1 MTEDEFGNIAR
12 SFEAGEETW
21 WHFEVGFI
29 SDKLLPVDSR
39 LSVNGCNRAESR
51 IPYGAASAFCVTSYR
66 MPISVLRLR
75 SLAGKVFRSWHQ
87 RWTLSSIR
95 EVGLR

>member
-29 SDKLLPVDSR
+29 GDKFSPVDYR
-39 LSVNGCNRAESR
+39 LSVNECNRAESR
-51 IPYGAASAFCVTSYR
+51 IPYRAASAFCVTSYR

-75 SLAGKVFRSWHQ
+75 SLAGKVFHSWHL
-87 RWTLSSIR
+87 RWTLFSIR